1 MLRQKE
7 TFSNAAAKPAIKLP
21 SELIRYPKSHML
33 YWKEEGRL
41 FCQRGSTDYCCRFSH
56 NGRRGFF
63 DLNTSNKV
71 EAQKRAAERYKY
83 VVAHGWE
90 KAEKNPDFRV
100 QAPEPERV
108 VLTVGGWIK
117 EVRAVSLVRAITLLS
132 YEQALRRIAAEA
144 VLGLSYS
151 IKEHETWLAKVDR
164 VPLEKLT
171 TDVVAKWIKTRLSSA
186 GTDPRAQ
193 EKAKHTVN
201 HVLRSAKALFSQKKV
216 LRKVAKLKLDQ
227 LPRPTPLS
235 EVVLLEEDSSA
246 RFTPS
251 VDPEALLLSA
261 HKELGTPRAGNE
273 TEEEYAFREQ
283 QWIAFLLSFCGG
295 LRRRESDLLAWQQ
308 VHLDHSS
315 GPRIQLDITE
325 HFKAKNKAHAKSIPL
340 DPEVAALLKA
350 YREKSPKAEFV
361 LKSDNGV
368 NTSGIGKPRC
378 NLTWKALRKWLRA
391 KGIED
396 AKPVHALRK
405 SIGSL
410 MAEKHGIHAAQR
422 LLRHT
427 TPAITSKYYSN
438 SEAVEVPGVGSILAI
453 SSKSASAIESADQ
466 PSTPLPQAA

>member
-7 TFSNAAAKPAIKLP
+7 TFSNAAAKTAIKLP
-21 SELIRYPKSHML
+21 SGLIRYPKSHML

-41 FCQRGSTDYCCRFSH
+41 FCQRGSSDYCCRFSH

-63 DLNTSNKV
+63 DLNTPNKV
-71 EAQKRAAERYKY
+71 DAQKRAAERYKY

-100 QAPEPERV
+100 QAPVPERV

-117 EVRAVSLVRAITLLS
+117 EVRAVSLVRALTLRS

-144 VLGLSYS
+144 VLGLTYS
-151 IKEHETWLAKVDR
+151 IKQHATWLGKVDG
-164 VPLEKLT
+164 VLLEKLT
-171 TDVVAKWIKTRLSSA
+171 TDVVAKWIKTRISSA
-186 GTDPRAQ
+186 GADPRVQ

-216 LRKVAKLKLDQ
+216 LRKVAKSKLDL
-227 LPRPTPLS
+227 LPRPIPLS

-251 VDPEALLLSA
+251 VDPEALLLLA
-261 HKELGTPRAGNE
+261 QKELGAPRSE
-273 TEEEYAFREQ
+273 TETDEEFAFREQ

-295 LRRRESDLLAWQQ
+295 LRRKEGDLLAWQQ
-308 VHLDHSS
+308 VHLDHT
-315 GPRIQLDITE
+315 GGQRIQLDITE

-340 DPEVAALLKA
+340 DAEVATILKA
-350 YREKSPKAEFV
+350 YRDKSGESEFV
-361 LKSDNGV
+361 LQSDRGV

-378 NLTWKALRKWLRA
+378 HLTWKALRKWLRA
-391 KGIED
+391 NGID
-396 AKPVHALRK
+396 DTKPVHALRK

-410 MAEKHGIHAAQR
+410 MAKKHGIHAAQR

-438 SEAVEVPGVGSILAI
+438 SEAVEMPGVGALLTATPKNETIPGP
-453 SSKSASAIESADQ
+453 AD
-466 PSTPLPQAA
+466 PNTTPLPQAA